1 MYFSFQKFPVQAVE
15 EEEEE
20 EEKEEEE
27 KKIISQVFKQEK
39 NEIFFLIKP
48 V

>member
-27 KKIISQVFKQEK
+27 KKKIIRQVFKQEK
-39 NEIFFLIKP
+39 WNFFLFKP